1 MAQLD
6 ELLDFNE
13 EEPDLDK
20 PGSGDGDTGKL
31 DRPSDNKAVAR
42 CIHAWRYAYNKKRA
56 ELDED
61 ESQYPAE
68 KAACQAYLRAM
79 PPPLVTKTSANSSLA
94 SRTPSSSRPS
104 GPGMPSSIWRPPR
117 SLSAPSTTSQSR
129 QLRSQNA
136 TTASRNLPR
145 QEESK

>member
-79 PPPLVTKTSANSSLA
+79 PPLVGHKNISDFIACVTYAVVIKAIWPSDAQQYLAAAKIALGAIYHQPKPLAGKPKREGSSPE
-94 SRTPSSSRPS
+94 SF
-104 GPGMPSSIWRPPR
+104 
-117 SLSAPSTTSQSR
+117 
-129 QLRSQNA
+129 A
-136 TTASRNLPR
+136 TGG
-145 QEESK
+145 K

>member
-6 ELLDFNE
+6 GLLDCNAE
-13 EEPDLDK
+13 QSDRDK
-20 PGSGDGDTGKL
+20 SASGASDADKL
-31 DRPSDNKAVAR
+31 DRPSGNRAVAR

-79 PPPLVTKTSANSSLA
+79 PPLTGHKNICEFIACVTYAVIIKAIWPRDAEQYLA
-94 SRTPSSSRPS
+94 AAKVALGAIYHQPK
-104 GPGMPSSIWRPPR
+104 PPAEKPKR
-117 SLSAPSTTSQSR
+117 DDRQPESPTTGG
-129 QLRSQNA
+129 
-136 TTASRNLPR
+136 
-145 QEESK
+145 K